1 MRQLILIR
9 TQNMLSKPL
18 QILGSVVLG
27 GMIVAIGMSSKP
39 IKAATGDPTG
49 SCGALMDINH
59 KNIQT
64 SAGMS
69 QGSSALMLVNFDALT
84 ITARATVTSYQNSP
98 AYPTYATNTIGPV
111 AFTMAAGPV
120 PNTYVITPA
129 AGSGIPVFAAIS
141 VNSGQTF
148 LLQAQNDRGSG
159 VCQKI

>member
-1 MRQLILIR
+1 
-9 TQNMLSKPL
+9 MLTRSIK
-18 QILGSVVLG
+18 IIGSIFLG
-27 GMIVAIGMSSKP
+27 GVIIAGSMVGKP

-59 KNIQT
+59 RNIQT

-98 AYPTYATNTIGPV
+98 VYPTYATNTIGPV
-111 AFTMAAGPV
+111 AFTMVAGVV

-129 AGSGIPVFAAIS
+129 SGSGIPAFAAIS

-159 VCQKI
+159 VCQKV

>member
-1 MRQLILIR
+1 
-9 TQNMLSKPL
+9 MLAKTL
-18 QILGSVVLG
+18 QIVASVVLG
-27 GMIVAIGMSSKP
+27 GVIVAGAMSSKP

-59 KNIQT
+59 RNIQT

-69 QGSSALMLVNFDALT
+69 NGSSALMLVNFDNMT

-98 AYPTYATNTIGPV
+98 NFPTYLTNTIGPV
-111 AFTMAAGPV
+111 AFTMAPGPV

-129 AGSGIPVFAAIS
+129 AGSGIPGFAAIS
-141 VNSGQTF
+141 VNAGQTF

>member
-1 MRQLILIR
+1 M
-9 TQNMLSKPL
+9 MLAKSF
-18 QILGSVVLG
+18 QILGGVVIG
-27 GMIVAIGMSSKP
+27 GLIVAGSMSSKP

-69 QGSSALMLVNFDALT
+69 QGSSALMLLNFDALT

-111 AFTMAAGPV
+111 AFTMTAASV
-120 PNTYVITPA
+120 PNAYVITPA

-141 VNSGQTF
+141 VNGGQTF
-148 LLQAQNDRGSG
+148 LLQAQNDRGTG

>member
-1 MRQLILIR
+1 MIGKIAQLV
-9 TQNMLSKPL
+9 
-18 QILGSVVLG
+18 GSLVLG
-27 GMIVAIGMSSKP
+27 GVIVAGAISSKP

-69 QGSSALMLVNFDALT
+69 QGSSALMLVNFDTLS

-98 AYPTYATNTIGPV
+98 QYPTYATNTIGPV

-129 AGSGIPVFAAIS
+129 AGSGIPTFAAIS
-141 VNSGQTF
+141 VNGGQTF

>member
-1 MRQLILIR
+1 MIGKIA
-9 TQNMLSKPL
+9 
-18 QILGSVVLG
+18 QIVGSVIMG
-27 GMIVAIGMSSKP
+27 GVIVAGAMSSKP

-69 QGSSALMLVNFDALT
+69 NGSSALMLINFDALT

-98 AYPTYATNTIGPV
+98 AFPTYATNTIGPV
-111 AFTMAAGPV
+111 SFTMVAGPV

-129 AGSGIPVFAAIS
+129 AGSGLPNFAAIS